1 MIWLVRKCIKQ
12 ASWLEQVQVQAK
24 RHVTLPSRSR
34 KRGQV
39 GSAPTRKPNRQV
51 ITTEPAELELDL
63 NNLGQKSSFEKSSVL
78 SSASKPSRSI
88 LDQVFQDTGHN
99 SVVARTT
106 QTLGLKDRV
115 YPLTAS
121 TSIPAVTAAHEIHG
135 VPSFLVQYA
144 YTLKFLQSTPTAYN
158 CKYFTAY
165 YLPPWHFLS
174 LARKSRPAVLSTF
187 SAGAEFNGGD
197 GKPSASG
204 KSRNPMSYAFA
215 RKHIT
220 QRTRDTLWASMQQ
233 NPDSVDG
240 LYMFRSHFY
249 PVDSELAEFQ
259 VHVDELV
266 KRAGAMARAGPPAE
280 PRSKGKAK
288 DKGLGWVDDFNKKV
302 RWNVIDT
309 LCKKRLTP
317 PVPRLPA
324 GTGLDWRVGG
334 P

>member
-1 MIWLVRKCIKQ
+1 MIWLVRKCIRQ
-12 ASWLEQVQVQAK
+12 SSLVEQVQGQAK

-63 NNLGQKSSFEKSSVL
+63 DHLTPRSSFERSPSL
-78 SSASKPSRSI
+78 GSALKPSKSI
-88 LDQVFQDTGHN
+88 LDQVFQDTAHN

-115 YPLTAS
+115 YPITAS
-121 TSIPAVTAAHEIHG
+121 SSIPAVTAAHEIHG

-158 CKYFTAY
+158 CKYFSAY

-204 KSRNPMSYAFA
+204 RSRNPMSYAFA

-220 QRTRDTLWASMQQ
+220 QRTRDALWTSMQETAG
-233 NPDSVDG
+233 SVDG
-240 LYMFRSHFY
+240 LYMFRSHCY

-266 KRAGAMARAGPPAE
+266 KRAGAMARAGPDE
-280 PRSKGKAK
+280 PGSKGKAK
-288 DKGLGWVDDFNKKV
+288 WKGMGWVEEFNKKV

-317 PVPRLPA
+317 PVPRLPS
-324 GTGLDWRVGG
+324 GTGLDWRVGS